1 MQSYPLAPEKRYSS
15 GSPLEFL
22 AVGHVTIDTVGGR
35 RRIGG
40 AAVYAALTA
49 RHLGLTSGIVT
60 SAGADFPF
68 WDTLSGVETHSV
80 TATATTAF
88 ENDYAEGTRRQRV
101 RALAAPIRARHLSG
115 IQLAADAAVLYCPVV
130 HEIEAPLIRLAP
142 RGLCGVAPQGF
153 FRQWDDTGTV
163 SIREWDEASSALSQA
178 DFVCMS
184 EEDAFVPEELAEE
197 FAGRAFVITRAE
209 RGCRVYAGADIY
221 DFPATPAGLPGIVD
235 PTGAGDVFATAFL
248 VALRNAKPVPHATT
262 FASQTAAKSVASEG
276 VSWLL

>member
-60 SAGADFPF
+60 SAGTDFPF

-88 ENDYAEGTRRQRV
+88 ENDYAESTRRQRV
-101 RALAAPIRARHLSG
+101 RALAAPICARHLSG
-115 IQLAADAAVLYCPVV
+115 LQLAADAAVLYCPVV

-153 FRQWDDTGTV
+153 FRQWDDAGTV

-221 DFPATPAGLPGIVD
+221 DFPAAPAELPGIVD
-235 PTGAGDVFATAFL
+235 PTGAGDVFAAAFL
-248 VALRNAKPVPHATT
+248 VALRNAKPLPHATT